1 MAQGTDGTAGTANDM
16 HEARAKDATAS
27 PSATAP
33 AHVHRA
39 AVLGSPIAHSLSPVL
54 HRAAYRRLGLTGWG
68 YEAFDVN
75 EEALPGFLDGLD
87 PAANGWAGLSLT
99 MPLKRAVIP
108 LLDAVGEA
116 ALAVEAVNTVL
127 FAEDGARRGENT
139 DIPGLV
145 AAFAERG
152 VTRAGSAAVL
162 GGGATAAS
170 TVAALASIVEDGVDV
185 YVRSLSR
192 AGQLVPTAERLG
204 VEIRVRPWTEAR
216 HALESPLV
224 VNTTPSG
231 AADELAEAVSKT
243 EAVSKPVGT
252 LFDVLYHPW
261 PTQLAAA
268 WQRAGGVVLGGLD
281 LLIHQAALQVE
292 LMTGCD
298 PELRPAVV
306 DAMRAAGTAALDER

>member
-1 MAQGTDGTAGTANDM
+1 MARGTDGTAGTANDT
-16 HEARAKDATAS
+16 HGARAKDAAA
-27 PSATAP
+27 SATAP
-33 AHVHRA
+33 AHARRA

-87 PAANGWAGLSLT
+87 PAADGWAGLSLT

-152 VTRAGSAAVL
+152 VTRAGSAALL

-192 AGQLVPTAERLG
+192 AKQLVRTAVRLG
-204 VEIRVRPWTEAR
+204 VEVRVHPWTEAR

-224 VNTTPSG
+224 VNTTPAG
-231 AADELAEAVSKT
+231 AADELAD
-243 EAVSKPVGT
+243 AVSKPVGT

-298 PELRPAVV
+298 PALRPAVV
-306 DAMRAAGTAALDER
+306 AAMRAAGTAAFDERSLDER